1 MKGVIRGLIIGGVII
16 AVGIAIILI
25 TLGVNGWSIEN
36 MKFTA
41 NTFTAEGDCTSLEA
55 GIDAGTLKTE
65 FYDGDKVIIDYPT
78 ADGLEARV
86 IEENGKIIFV
96 SDLKWYKS
104 FFSFRRIPDTVIKLP
119 KGAIIDVSFKMN
131 AGTIE
136 LADGTYTNVNI
147 DINAGTFNANS
158 ISCDTFVCDMS
169 AGTMLVN
176 RLTCAKTKI
185 DMSAGTV
192 KLSMSGGQNEYAI
205 HTKVSAGSCNVSSQP
220 GETDKRIDIDISA
233 GTAKINFGA

>member
-1 MKGVIRGLIIGGVII
+1 MKGVIKGLIIGGVII

-192 KLSMSGGQNEYAI
+192 KLSMSGEQNEYAI
-205 HTKVSAGSCNVSSQP
+205 YTKVSA
-220 GETDKRIDIDISA
+220 
-233 GTAKINFGA
+233 

>member
-205 HTKVSAGSCNVSSQP
+205 YTDISAGSCNVSSQP

>member
-1 MKGVIRGLIIGGVII
+1 MKGVIKGLIIGGVII

-192 KLSMSGGQNEYAI
+192 KLSMSGEQNEYAI
-205 HTKVSAGSCNVSSQP
+205 YTKVSAGSCNVSSQP